1 MDGADGLQT
10 RLSSNEGMTRSFLL
24 SLAPAICL
32 SVAAHAQAPPTPPTP
47 APMALPDTPVGRAV
61 GLFVA
66 ALNSKS
72 LPALEKFHTDRGGDA
87 EAAQQDLQFAE
98 QSGGLDL
105 RKVAKASDFEIDI
118 EAVTR
123 AAGRAVLLHF
133 AVEPAPPHP
142 VADIGVRPLGAA
154 GPRSGGPGGPG
165 GGPGGAGGGSRP
177 AAEVI
182 AAAPATVDAA
192 IAAGFSGAVLIA
204 KDGKPVLE
212 RAAGLANRSFEV
224 KNRIDTKFNLGSI
237 NKTFTKLAI
246 AQLMEAGKVSL
257 DDRLSKFLPD
267 FPNADAASKITI
279 AHLIEMKSGLGDFF
293 GREFDQ
299 TPKNRI
305 RTLAD
310 YVPFFVKK
318 PLAFEPG
325 TAEAYSNAGYLTLG
339 LIIEKV
345 SGESYY
351 DYVRS
356 HIFKPA
362 GMMDTDFYELDAVTP
377 NLAVGYLR
385 NGGSNIYT
393 LPARGSSAGGGY
405 STAPDLL
412 KFAEALLAGRLV
424 SMPYTR
430 WYLGGPP
437 PAAAS
442 AGGSAPSNEPLRG
455 GLGVAG
461 GSPGVNAVLE
471 INAAQRLV
479 IVVLTN
485 TDAPAAEDLARKL
498 R

>member
-1 MDGADGLQT
+1 
-10 RLSSNEGMTRSFLL
+10 MTRSSLL
-24 SLAPAICL
+24 SCALAFCL
-32 SVAAHAQAPPTPPTP
+32 PVATFAQTP
-47 APMALPDTPVGRAV
+47 APPVALPDSPVGRAV
-61 GLFVA
+61 GLFVT
-66 ALNSKS
+66 ALNSGS
-72 LPALEKFHTDRGGDA
+72 LVALEKFHKDRGGDP

-98 QSGGLDL
+98 QSGGLEL
-105 RKVAKASDFEIDI
+105 RKVAKASDFEIDV

-123 AAGRAVLLHF
+123 GAGRAVMLHF
-133 AVEPAPPHP
+133 VVEPTPPHP
-142 VADIGVRPLGAA
+142 VADIGVRPLGAP
-154 GPRSGGPGGPG
+154 GPGGPDAPGGPGGPG
-165 GGPGGAGGGSRP
+165 GGGPQSGPRP
-177 AAEVI
+177 AADVI
-182 AAAPATVDAA
+182 AGAPALVDAA
-192 IAAGFSGAVLIA
+192 IAVGFSGAVLIA

-212 RAAGLANRSFEV
+212 RASGLANRSFEV

-246 AQLMEAGKVSL
+246 AQLAAEGKLSL
-257 DDRLSKFLPD
+257 DDKLGKFLPD
-267 FPNADAASKITI
+267 FANADAAAKVTI

-299 TPKNRI
+299 APKNWI

-310 YVPFFVKK
+310 YVPFFAKK

-325 TAEAYSNAGYLTLG
+325 TAEAYSNGGYLTLG

-345 SGESYY
+345 SGQTYY
-351 DYVRS
+351 DYVRD

-362 GMMDTDFYELDAVTP
+362 GMADTDYYELDAVTS
-377 NLAVGYLR
+377 NLAVGYVRR
-385 NGGSNIYT
+385 NASNMYA

-412 KFAEALLAGRLV
+412 KYAEALLAGRLV

-430 WYLGGPP
+430 WYLGGPRP
-437 PAAAS
+437 DEAKAPAPAAT
-442 AGGSAPSNEPLRG
+442 EPLRG
-455 GLGVAG
+455 GLGIAG

-485 TDAPAAEDLARKL
+485 DDAPAAEDLARKI
-498 R
+498 RRGN